1 MATTSPRNPPFR
13 AEHIG
18 SLLRP
23 DELVR
28 KRYAVADG
36 SASKEELKEVEE
48 RSIRDVVK
56 LQQECGIQSLTNGE
70 YSRHQFWGTFMETL
84 NGMEEINLR
93 EGGYDQ
99 SIFRAYAPGEY
110 IWVVCG
116 MVRREC

>member
-1 MATTSPRNPPFR
+1 MSAPPRNPPFR

-23 DELVR
+23 DELV
-28 KRYAVADG
+28 KTRYAVAEGKKKPEDLVPVERK
-36 SASKEELKEVEE
+36 AIDEV
-48 RSIRDVVK
+48 VQ
-56 LQQECGIQSLTNGE
+56 LQKDCGIHSITNGE

-99 SIFRAYAPGEY
+99 SIFRMYAPGKK
-110 IWVVCG
+110 
-116 MVRREC
+116 